1 MPIRNKVIKCNNGDG
16 PWSTLSE
23 SDSEKNK
30 QCGNYSLASVT
41 GIDYNEGSE
50 PVSVRRDARPD

>member
-1 MPIRNKVIKCNNGDG
+1 MPIRNKVIKCNNGH
-16 PWSTLSE
+16 E

-50 PVSVRRDARPD
+50 PVSIRRDARPDCVVSIK